1 MLNRFLASLSVSRKF
16 ILVLSVQSLL
26 LVLITALGWLGIQQ
40 SRSATA
46 QLAQNVAKS
55 KMIGQALNDSN
66 VLRTVHI
73 SMIAA
78 ARNEAY
84 IGKRTPRMMEYQV
97 RVGAILERFPTLA
110 WTGEERPLALLAM
123 AKTKE
128 YMDGFDA
135 MLAKAKARPEPEAV
149 PELMEGNVTIQREA
163 REALEKLQNMVLKS
177 SDAAVKDN
185 TLQGQ
190 SRQAWILGIA
200 LAGLLAGSALVR
212 LVGRQMTGAV
222 KDVERTMS
230 ALHHGDLTVQ
240 SHVAGSDELNHI
252 SQSLN
257 QAIVQLRDDI
267 QAMAQIAEQNASSA
281 TELSATGDQMNGATS
296 EISRGADQ
304 QREAVGKSSAAL
316 GEMAESIQSARRG
329 AETAERLSEGSLSA
343 SREGLRC
350 AGESTQAMGAIRE
363 SSEKV
368 GRITT
373 LIAEIARQTN
383 LLSLNAAI
391 EAAKAG
397 EQGKGFAVVAEE
409 IRKLAERS
417 GGAAKEIFGLIQE
430 SSQRVELGVQAVA
443 AVARN
448 LASIE
453 QDVRLSAEQI
463 HVIARALEAQSRTGA
478 DAVTAMGATLA
489 FTERNASATTQLAS
503 SVIETARTIDELA
516 HLAGDLRQRI
526 QRFRVA

>member
-1 MLNRFLASLSVSRKF
+1 
-16 ILVLSVQSLL
+16 
-26 LVLITALGWLGIQQ
+26 
-40 SRSATA
+40 
-46 QLAQNVAKS
+46 
-55 KMIGQALNDSN
+55 
-66 VLRTVHI
+66 
-73 SMIAA
+73 
-78 ARNEAY
+78 
-84 IGKRTPRMMEYQV
+84 
-97 RVGAILERFPTLA
+97 
-110 WTGEERPLALLAM
+110 
-123 AKTKE
+123 
-128 YMDGFDA
+128 
-135 MLAKAKARPEPEAV
+135 
-149 PELMEGNVTIQREA
+149 
-163 REALEKLQNMVLKS
+163 
-177 SDAAVKDN
+177 
-185 TLQGQ
+185 
-190 SRQAWILGIA
+190 
-200 LAGLLAGSALVR
+200 
-212 LVGRQMTGAV
+212 
-222 KDVERTMS
+222 
-230 ALHHGDLTVQ
+230 VQ